1 MTTELE
7 PKTVATATDLVA
19 AISQGAKVLVAF
31 DPKVVS
37 RAATLAR
44 MAENWPVVTSVEE
57 HAAAADKFRAIRD
70 LKKTIEDNRV
80 SVTKPLLDAQRAV
93 KARADEITAQLD
105 RGERML
111 RDRLSVFEAAE
122 RQREAEREAQRRAEA
137 AERARV
143 AAEEAARQRE
153 AELARTPDDAPYQ
166 LDEVPQTAPPVVE
179 APAPAPAAPAMK
191 SVTSVRKVQTLKI
204 VDVALIP
211 AELNG
216 VRLLVPDEAAIL
228 KLLKAGLTIPG
239 CELEESTT
247 TTARGGR

>member
-1 MTTELE
+1 MTT
-7 PKTVATATDLVA
+7 PDTIPHTNTAVEIVA
-19 AISQGAKVLVAF
+19 AIAQGNTATVEF
-31 DPKVVS
+31 D
-37 RAATLAR
+37 ATLVKRVGLLAR
-44 MAENWPVVTSVEE
+44 SAEGWPAITSREE
-57 HAAAADKFRAIRD
+57 HEVAASRFTEIREIKKRIEESRVAITR
-70 LKKTIEDNRV
+70 
-80 SVTKPLLDAQRAV
+80 PLLDAQRAV

-137 AERARV
+137 AERARL

-179 APAPAPAAPAMK
+179 APAPAPAVPAMK

-216 VRLLVPDEAAIL
+216 VRLLVPDEGAIT